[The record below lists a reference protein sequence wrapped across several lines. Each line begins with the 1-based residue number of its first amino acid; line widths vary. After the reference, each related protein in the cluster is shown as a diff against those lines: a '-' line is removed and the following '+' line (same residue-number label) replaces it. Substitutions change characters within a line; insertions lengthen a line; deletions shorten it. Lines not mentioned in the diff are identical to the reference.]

1 MITLAV
7 RAAAFVLALSLG
19 RVLPERADLRT
30 PPPAPPAPAAP
41 APPLVEVT
49 SPDEHLGELPAG
61 ATATRRVT
69 FRNAGPGAVF
79 VRVITT
85 SCGCMEARVEPERV
99 GPGETCAVTISIR
112 AIPAGG
118 EQRHYA
124 EIGVRAEP
132 DGADIQK
139 AVVSV
144 AYQPRVAFVARP
156 DALAW
161 TVLEDTPLASHLLLR
176 SEEGPEVF
184 DEPVGITPTG
194 VPGLECSAA
203 LPVAGQGLLRRI
215 DIRAPGQRP
224 GVYCGRIAVDS
235 EQGALVVP
243 VVLRVVPAWRAEP
256 AGAIFSPGAEGARE
270 LVIRGARNGP
280 ADVAQVVVA
289 DSDAPVAATAS
300 REKGVTRVSVRL
312 LRPPAPG
319 ELGSTTLVLK
329 DSAGADRLRVPVVW
343 CRGTER

>member
-1 MITLAV
+1 MITVAV
-7 RAAAFVLALSLG
+7 RAAAFMLALSLG
-19 RVLPERADLRT
+19 RVLPEAAALRT
-30 PPPAPPAPAAP
+30 PPPTPAAPPAP
-41 APPLVEVT
+41 LVEVS

-61 ATATRRVT
+61 TTATRRVQ
-69 FRNAGPGAVF
+69 FRNTGPSAVY
-79 VRVITT
+79 VRVVTT
-85 SCGCMEARVEPERV
+85 SCGCMEARVEPARV
-99 GPGETCAVTISIR
+99 GPGETCAVAISIR

-132 DGADIQK
+132 EGADIQK

-144 AYQPRVAFVARP
+144 AYQPRVAFLARP
-156 DALAW
+156 DALSW
-161 TVLEDTPLASHLLLR
+161 TVLEDAPLASHLLLR

-184 DEPVGITPTG
+184 EEPVGITSTG
-194 VPGLECSAA
+194 IPGLECSPA
-203 LPVAGQGLLRRI
+203 LPVAGQSLLRRV
-215 DIRAPGQRP
+215 DFRAPGQRP

-243 VVLRVVPAWRAEP
+243 VVLRVLPAWRAEP
-256 AGAIFSPGAEGARE
+256 AGAIFSSGAEGARE
-270 LVIRGARNGP
+270 LVIRGARNAP

-289 DSDAPVAATAS
+289 DSGAPVAATVG
-300 REKGVTRVSVRL
+300 RERGVTRVSVRL

-319 ELGSTTLVLK
+319 ELGSTTLVLR
-329 DSAGADRLRVPVVW
+329 DSAGTDRLSVPVVW